1 MGNVIVIVGPTA
13 SGKTKLSIEL
23 AKKIDGEIISA
34 DSMQVYKFMDIGT
47 AKPSNRE
54 KQGIKHYL
62 INEITPDVEFSLAR
76 FKDLSL
82 KYIDKILGK
91 GKTPI
96 VVGGTGL
103 YINSLIFNLDFSDTI
118 CDWELRKKLTLEAQE
133 KGNEY
138 LHNKLRQ
145 IDPAAADKIH
155 KNNVKR
161 VVRAIEVYNYTNKPI
176 SVHQK
181 ESRKK
186 PPIHNFILLGIRMDR
201 QRLYERINKRVD
213 LMLEKGLISE
223 VKGLVEN
230 GYDKNA
236 IAMQGLGYKEILA
249 YLRKELTLGEAVEIL
264 KRDTR
269 RYAKRQITWFK
280 RFQDIYWIDGDEYL
294 NQDETFKK
302 IKHYLASYGIF
313 L

>member
-62 INEITPDVEFSLAR
+62 INEITPDVEFSVAR

-280 RFQDIYWIDGDEYL
+280 RLQDIYWIDGDEYL
-294 NQDETFKK
+294 NQDETFEK
-302 IKHYLASYGIF
+302 IKYYLASYGIF

>member
-62 INEITPDVEFSLAR
+62 INEITPDVEFSVAR

-181 ESRKK
+181 ESRKNR
-186 PPIHNFILLGIRMDR
+186 PYITLYCWELGWIG
-201 QRLYERINKRVD
+201 
-213 LMLEKGLISE
+213 KGF
-223 VKGLVEN
+223 
-230 GYDKNA
+230 
-236 IAMQGLGYKEILA
+236 
-249 YLRKELTLGEAVEIL
+249 
-264 KRDTR
+264 TR
-269 RYAKRQITWFK
+269 
-280 RFQDIYWIDGDEYL
+280 G
-294 NQDETFKK
+294 
-302 IKHYLASYGIF
+302 
-313 L
+313 